1 MYKRLTL
8 ALICAIGL
16 CAGTAQAEPHLVFSG
31 SVSVTGSGGL
41 SALDLEADGQSG
53 IALSDRGDL
62 FAIRLER
69 TDGVLIDSTLAPWA
83 SRSSIDGDI
92 EGVAYNGDGPH
103 FFSLEAPAGV
113 IKIDKGGQIT
123 KLPDHADF
131 ADMIFNRELE
141 ALAID
146 KSGTIYTLPE
156 KPSLWPNQI
165 PLYAFENGVW
175 QIAAHIP
182 MRGFLMPVG
191 ADFGTDNLFYLLER
205 SVSPLGF
212 RTRVRRFDLSQVDL
226 TEETL
231 LTTGQL
237 SHDNL
242 EGISVWTDQKG
253 ATRVTMISDDNFL
266 PILRSEV
273 VEYILHE

>member
-1 MYKRLTL
+1 M
-8 ALICAIGL
+8 
-16 CAGTAQAEPHLVFSG
+16 
-31 SVSVTGSGGL
+31 TGSGGL

-146 KSGTIYTLPE
+146 KNGTIFILPE
-156 KPSLWPNQI
+156 NP
-165 PLYAFENGVW
+165 AFGL
-175 QIAAHIP
+175 IKFH
-182 MRGFLMPVG
+182 F
-191 ADFGTDNLFYLLER
+191 T
-205 SVSPLGF
+205 
-212 RTRVRRFDLSQVDL
+212 LSKMAY
-226 TEETL
+226 
-231 LTTGQL
+231 G
-237 SHDNL
+237 
-242 EGISVWTDQKG
+242 
-253 ATRVTMISDDNFL
+253 R
-266 PILRSEV
+266 
-273 VEYILHE
+273 

>member
-146 KSGTIYTLPE
+146 QSGAIYILPE
-156 KPSLWPNQI
+156 KP
-165 PLYAFENGVW
+165 
-175 QIAAHIP
+175 
-182 MRGFLMPVG
+182 
-191 ADFGTDNLFYLLER
+191 YL
-205 SVSPLGF
+205 
-212 RTRVRRFDLSQVDL
+212 
-226 TEETL
+226 
-231 LTTGQL
+231 
-237 SHDNL
+237 
-242 EGISVWTDQKG
+242 
-253 ATRVTMISDDNFL
+253 
-266 PILRSEV
+266 
-273 VEYILHE
+273 